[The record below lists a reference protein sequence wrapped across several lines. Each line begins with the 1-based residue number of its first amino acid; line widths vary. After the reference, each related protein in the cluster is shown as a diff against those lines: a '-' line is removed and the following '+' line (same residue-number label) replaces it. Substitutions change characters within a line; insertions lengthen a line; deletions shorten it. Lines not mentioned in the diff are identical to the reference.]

1 MNTIQSIQQF
11 VNNVKNINDV
21 ASLQRHMER
30 VYHAQQGKYV
40 EEHFKQ
46 FLTQTCELSEEEAE
60 NAYLSTEYET
70 FTFRVLEGTNPENEE
85 QDIYVTFTLD
95 VTNYSSDEHDYDA
108 TEWTLE
114 EDYREEEYK

>member
-1 MNTIQSIQQF
+1 MNTIQSIQQL

-21 ASLQRHMER
+21 ASLQRHMEQ
-30 VYHAQQGKYV
+30 VYNAQQGKYV
-40 EEHFKQ
+40 EEHFKK
-46 FLTQTCELSEEEAE
+46 FLRQTCELSEEEAE
-60 NAYLSTEYET
+60 NAYLSREHET

-95 VTNYSSDEHDYDA
+95 VTNYYSDEHDYEA